1 MTATTLIRTR
11 RRSEL
16 ALGLLVVV
24 VTGGGYILVALS
36 DGPELPADLWAF
48 LASVLGLYVVA
59 HLAIRR
65 LAPGADATLLPL
77 AAVLNGIGFVTISRL
92 DRDLARIQAGWVA
105 VGVVAFVVT
114 LLVVRNTRLLEKY
127 RYTFALLGVGFLLL
141 PLLPGIGRTINGARL
156 WVSIGPLNFQPGEIA
171 KVLLVIF
178 FAAYLA
184 DNREL
189 LAAGQRAHRP
199 HLRARRCGTSDRSL
213 LAWGFSILVMVY
225 EKDLGSSLLFFGV
238 FAAMLYMATGR
249 GYYLFVGLILFLIG
263 AALAY
268 AAFGHVQVRVDT
280 WINPWRDPTHTGFQI
295 IQSWYAFGTGGF
307 AGTGLGLG
315 NPDKIPNAATDFV
328 YSAIGEELGLL
339 GTVGVLIAFMLFVGS
354 AYRIA
359 VDAVRPFA
367 KLFAAGH
374 RDDHRLPD
382 RDHPRR
388 RHARDPA
395 HRYHVAVRVVRWFFT
410 RRELRARSR
419 CCCAS
424 RTRPHA
430 HALLR
435 RKLNPSARHVNA
447 TIRRVGIGMLVL
459 FLGLVAQPTY
469 LQIVRADDLKND
481 PNNVRVFLRDYS
493 RPRGLILSADRTI
506 LAQSLPTTGD
516 LKQIR
521 VYPPE
526 TASCSRT
533 SSGTRPSTSA
543 TPASRPSTTTR
554 SSAATSTSRSTTS
567 ATSSVARTHTA
578 TSCSRWSRRPRRPRP
593 TRSRAGAA
601 RWSSSTWRRA
611 ASSPRTRT
619 RRSIRTSS
627 RATTPRPRART
638 SRRSTPIRR
647 SPRSPARGARSSR
660 PAPRSRS

>member
-36 DGPELPADLWAF
+36 DGPELPADRWAF

-114 LLVVRNTRLLEKY
+114 LLVVRNTRLLVKY
-127 RYTFALLGVGFLLL
+127 RYSFALLGVGFLLL

-178 FAAYLA
+178 FAAYRA

-189 LAAGQRAHRP
+189 LSAGSVRIGRIFVPALR
-199 HLRARRCGTSDRSL
+199 HLGPLA

-367 KLFAAGH
+367 KLFAAGIATIIGFQTVIILGGVM
-374 RDDHRLPD
+374 RVIPLTGITLPFVS
-382 RDHPRR
+382 
-388 RHARDPA
+388 
-395 HRYHVAVRVVRWFFT
+395 YGGSSLVANFVALALLLRVSDET
-410 RRELRARSR
+410 TRAR
-419 CCCAS
+419 
-424 RTRPHA
+424 
-430 HALLR
+430 
-435 RKLNPSARHVNA
+435 A
-447 TIRRVGIGMLVL
+447 TAPQ
-459 FLGLVAQPTY
+459 AQP
-469 LQIVRADDLKND
+469 V
-481 PNNVRVFLRDYS
+481 
-493 RPRGLILSADRTI
+493 G
-506 LAQSLPTTGD
+506 
-516 LKQIR
+516 
-521 VYPPE
+521 
-526 TASCSRT
+526 
-533 SSGTRPSTSA
+533 A
-543 TPASRPSTTTR
+543 TP
-554 SSAATSTSRSTTS
+554 
-567 ATSSVARTHTA
+567 
-578 TSCSRWSRRPRRPRP
+578 
-593 TRSRAGAA
+593 
-601 RWSSSTWRRA
+601 
-611 ASSPRTRT
+611 
-619 RRSIRTSS
+619 
-627 RATTPRPRART
+627 
-638 SRRSTPIRR
+638 
-647 SPRSPARGARSSR
+647 
-660 PAPRSRS
+660 

>member
-1 MTATTLIRTR
+1 MTATTLNRTR

-59 HLAIRR
+59 HFAVRR

-77 AAVLNGIGFVTISRL
+77 AAALNGIGFVTISRL
-92 DRDLARIQAGWVA
+92 DRELARIQAGWVA
-105 VGVVAFVVT
+105 IGVIAFVVT

-189 LAAGQRAHRP
+189 LAAGSVRVGRFFLPALR
-199 HLRARRCGTSDRSL
+199 HLGPLA

-249 GYYLFVGLILFLIG
+249 AYYLFVGLILFLIG
-263 AALAY
+263 AAIAY

-280 WINPWRDPTHTGFQI
+280 WLDPWSDPANTGFQI

-328 YSAIGEELGLL
+328 FSAIGEELGLI
-339 GTVGVLIAFMLFVGS
+339 GTIGVLIGFMLFVGS

-359 VDAVRPFA
+359 VDATRPFA
-367 KLFAAGH
+367 KLFAAGIATIIGFQTVIILGGVM
-374 RDDHRLPD
+374 RVIPLTGITLPFVS
-382 RDHPRR
+382 
-388 RHARDPA
+388 
-395 HRYHVAVRVVRWFFT
+395 YGGSSLVANFVALALLLRVSDET
-410 RRELRARSR
+410 ARAR
-419 CCCAS
+419 A
-424 RTRPHA
+424 
-430 HALLR
+430 
-435 RKLNPSARHVNA
+435 N
-447 TIRRVGIGMLVL
+447 
-459 FLGLVAQPTY
+459 
-469 LQIVRADDLKND
+469 
-481 PNNVRVFLRDYS
+481 
-493 RPRGLILSADRTI
+493 
-506 LAQSLPTTGD
+506 
-516 LKQIR
+516 
-521 VYPPE
+521 
-526 TASCSRT
+526 
-533 SSGTRPSTSA
+533 
-543 TPASRPSTTTR
+543 
-554 SSAATSTSRSTTS
+554 SAARPER
-567 ATSSVARTHTA
+567 VAA
-578 TSCSRWSRRPRRPRP
+578 
-593 TRSRAGAA
+593 
-601 RWSSSTWRRA
+601 
-611 ASSPRTRT
+611 
-619 RRSIRTSS
+619 
-627 RATTPRPRART
+627 
-638 SRRSTPIRR
+638 
-647 SPRSPARGARSSR
+647 
-660 PAPRSRS
+660 

>member
-1 MTATTLIRTR
+1 M
-11 RRSEL
+11 
-16 ALGLLVVV
+16 
-24 VTGGGYILVALS
+24 
-36 DGPELPADLWAF
+36 
-48 LASVLGLYVVA
+48 
-59 HLAIRR
+59 
-65 LAPGADATLLPL
+65 
-77 AAVLNGIGFVTISRL
+77 
-92 DRDLARIQAGWVA
+92 
-105 VGVVAFVVT
+105 VAFVVT

-141 PLLPGIGRTINGARL
+141 PLLPSIGRTINGARL

-189 LAAGQRAHRP
+189 LAAGSVRIGRIFVPALR
-199 HLRARRCGTSDRSL
+199 HLGPLA

-367 KLFAAGH
+367 KLFAAGIATIIGFQTVIILGGVMRVIPLTGITLPFVSYGGSSLVANFVALALLLRVSDETDTRTRH
-374 RDDHRLPD
+374 RSASSA
-382 RDHPRR
+382 RR
-388 RHARDPA
+388 RAA
-395 HRYHVAVRVVRWFFT
+395 
-410 RRELRARSR
+410 
-419 CCCAS
+419 
-424 RTRPHA
+424 
-430 HALLR
+430 
-435 RKLNPSARHVNA
+435 VNA

-459 FLGLVAQPTY
+459 FLGLVAQATY

-493 RPRGLILSADRTI
+493 RPAGSSSVRIARSSPSRCRRPVTSSRSGC
-506 LAQSLPTTGD
+506 
-516 LKQIR
+516 IR
-521 VYPPE
+521 PRPR
-526 TASCSRT
+526 SCSRT
-533 SSGTRPSTSA
+533 SSGTRP
-543 TPASRPSTTTR
+543 
-554 SSAATSTSRSTTS
+554 
-567 ATSSVARTHTA
+567 
-578 TSCSRWSRRPRRPRP
+578 
-593 TRSRAGAA
+593 
-601 RWSSSTWRRA
+601 
-611 ASSPRTRT
+611 
-619 RRSIRTSS
+619 
-627 RATTPRPRART
+627 
-638 SRRSTPIRR
+638 
-647 SPRSPARGARSSR
+647 
-660 PAPRSRS
+660 